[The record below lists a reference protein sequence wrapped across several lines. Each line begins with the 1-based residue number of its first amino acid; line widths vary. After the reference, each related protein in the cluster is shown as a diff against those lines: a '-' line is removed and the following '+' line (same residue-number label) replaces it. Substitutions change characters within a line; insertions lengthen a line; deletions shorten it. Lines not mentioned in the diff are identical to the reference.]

1 MADMLEYKCPCCG
14 GAINFDSKLQKMK
27 CPYCDTEFDMETLKS
42 YDENLKKNAQD
53 NMNWDN
59 SNEQTFTDEET
70 EGMSVY
76 VCNSCGGEIVADEN
90 TGATSCPYCGNPVVL
105 KGRFSGDLKPDY
117 VIPFRLSKEDAIK
130 ALSNHVNKKL
140 VPKIFK
146 DKNHIDQIRGMYV
159 PFWLFDADTEAH
171 IHYKGTKVR
180 HWSDSRYDYT
190 ETKYYLV
197 GRGGNVGF
205 TNVPVDGSSQMPDD
219 LMESI
224 EPFNFDEAVDFQTAY
239 LAGYLA
245 DKYDVTKENSIN
257 RANQRIKNTTEQ
269 LFRQTASE
277 YSSLTTQNSSVQFQN
292 GTSKY
297 ALYPVWILNTSWN
310 GQNFLFAMNGQTGK
324 MVGDLPVDW
333 GAFWRYFAIIAGS
346 IAAVIIIIGLLYNF
360 L

>member
-42 YDENLKKNAQD
+42 YDEDLKKNAQD

-117 VIPFRLSKEDAIK
+117 VIPFRLSREDAIK

>member
-1 MADMLEYKCPCCG
+1 MLEYKCPCCG

-42 YDENLKKNAQD
+42 YDEDLKKNVQD

-117 VIPFRLSKEDAIK
+117 VIPFRLSREDAIK

>member
-42 YDENLKKNAQD
+42 YDEDIKKNAQD

>member
-1 MADMLEYKCPCCG
+1 MLEYKCPCCG

-42 YDENLKKNAQD
+42 YDEDLKKNAQD